1 MRAAAAA
8 ATRGS
13 GVESD
18 FTKMVFPGLNRAGFG
33 SGRTYAMWLIHLGTE
48 LGSARLR
55 DADSAARAVLL
66 GEVRRR
72 GRVRAVWYSK
82 LGANVIVGV
91 HRVKLKRNHC
101 PCGAATK
108 GTACSM
114 AHGGRAPRSRPN
126 SAIQG
131 SISIGAR
138 PRRGSARY
146 QSLWALWNG
155 GFRARTPRAMAPTA
169 HYNHGEQFSH
179 AQREK
184 KGGKGHG
191 VVITPS

>member
-1 MRAAAAA
+1 M
-8 ATRGS
+8 
-13 GVESD
+13 
-18 FTKMVFPGLNRAGFG
+18 FPGLNRAGFG
-33 SGRTYAMWLIHLGTE
+33 SGSTYATWLIHLGTE

-66 GEVRRR
+66 GEVHRR
-72 GRVRAVWYSK
+72 GRVRAVWCSK
-82 LGANVIVGV
+82 PGANVIVGV

-146 QSLWALWNG
+146 QSLRALWNG

>member
-1 MRAAAAA
+1 
-8 ATRGS
+8 
-13 GVESD
+13 
-18 FTKMVFPGLNRAGFG
+18 
-33 SGRTYAMWLIHLGTE
+33 MWLIHLGTE

-91 HRVKLKRNHC
+91 HRVKLKRNRC
-101 PCGAATK
+101 PCGAAAK

-114 AHGGRAPRSRPN
+114 AHSGGAPRSRPN
-126 SAIQG
+126 SAVRG
-131 SISIGAR
+131 SISSGAR

-146 QSLWALWNG
+146 QSLWALRNG
-155 GFRARTPRAMAPTA
+155 GSTAKTPRAMAPAA

-179 AQREK
+179 AQREE
-184 KGGKGHG
+184 GR
-191 VVITPS
+191 